1 MALCVPLDAP
11 GLSGVTADDS
21 GSPPRCEELGASTNG
36 PTLLLQSNIDTLKA
50 NWRYRKHRE
59 NLPSNCCHIG
69 SNILRQSIQNL
80 EDMLCCI
87 QTALKKDSLTISMSH
102 RSQLVPITRLA
113 EKSGRDQSGLR
124 SLAFA
129 RPPLRRVLKKG
140 CEAGWFKPWK
150 KKKRKRRK
158 VWRSEE
164 KIVGLNLYMMCSLAS
179 QIPKILFAQ
188 ILAS

>member
-36 PTLLLQSNIDTLKA
+36 PTLLLQSNIDTLKVPKTSGKLA
-50 NWRYRKHRE
+50 IW
-59 NLPSNCCHIG
+59 LFHIG
-69 SNILRQSIQNL
+69 SNILRQSI
-80 EDMLCCI
+80 EIWKICCI

-113 EKSGRDQSGLR
+113 EKSGRDQSGLQ

-140 CEAGWFKPWK
+140 CEAGWFKPC

-158 VWRSEE
+158 LWRSEE